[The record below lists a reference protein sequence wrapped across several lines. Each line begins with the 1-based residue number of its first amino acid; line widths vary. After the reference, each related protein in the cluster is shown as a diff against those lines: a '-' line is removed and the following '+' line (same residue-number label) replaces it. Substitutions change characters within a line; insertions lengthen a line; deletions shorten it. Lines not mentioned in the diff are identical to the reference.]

1 MLYLFKRPLYNHDIK
16 KKRLLLRKVFYNKV
30 ISKIQKFVYT
40 CCRHISYKN
49 VSIIVPLWIAFV
61 GKVICL
67 FAWVIFVPLESFSLI
82 WRFHPYRWR
91 EANFDLCSALKA
103 IEQWGFFCVPH
114 LLCGTFVYNGHL
126 RGCAVD
132 LSLHVLRPRSVVTGI
147 LIPNLPHA
155 K

>member
-1 MLYLFKRPLYNHDIK
+1 MLYLFKRSLYNHDIK

-40 CCRHISYKN
+40 CCLHISYKN
-49 VSIIVPLWIAFV
+49 VSIIVPLWIAFDR
-61 GKVICL
+61 KVICL

-82 WRFHPYRWR
+82 FHPYRWR
-91 EANFDLCSALKA
+91 EANFDLCSA
-103 IEQWGFFCVPH
+103 H
-114 LLCGTFVYNGHL
+114 LLWHGTFVYNGHL
-126 RGCAVD
+126 RGWAVD